1 MDISTW
7 DASEYLDTVDDV
19 ATYLNTALEDENPAI
34 LQAGSKGCSKSP
46 GNERYRPA
54 SRWRYDWLP

>member
-34 LQAGSKGCSKSP
+34 LQAGSKGCGKSQ
-46 GNERYRPA
+46 GNEHYRPA
-54 SRWRYDWLP
+54 SRWRYD